1 MKFNSMIRWVYFF
14 LCTLFIGYSLVLYQA
29 SGTPDS
35 VDYDVKKAASGHL
48 VWQKYNCQACHQLY
62 GLGGYLGPDLT
73 NVYSVKTKGP
83 DYIRALIRSGSKQ
96 MPGFQL
102 TEGEMNELLE
112 FLKSTDES
120 GVADPREFKTT
131 ASGMIQANEKH

>member
-1 MKFNSMIRWVYFF
+1 MNLILRITFIS
-14 LCTLFIGYSLVLYQA
+14 LCLLFIWYTLSLYAVA
-29 SGTPDS
+29 GETRSET
-35 VDYDVKKAASGHL
+35 YDTKKAASGRL

-73 NVYSVKTKGP
+73 NVYSAKGKGL
-83 DYIRALIRSGSKQ
+83 DYIKALIQSGSKQ

-102 TEGEMNELLE
+102 TEGEMDELLE

-120 GVADPREFKTT
+120 GEADPREFKTT
-131 ASGMIQANEKH
+131 ATGMIEQDEKH